1 MTHYNSPAAC
11 MQKCSYYNFKYAG
24 VQYNYQCW
32 CGNEYNSYGVA
43 TNCNMNC
50 PNSKV
55 NTCGGAW
62 ANDIYEMIPNN
73 SSFGMPGH
81 QVIAYQNKTVCQGQS
96 FNFTCSAGQ
105 IISIRYAMYGRI
117 SRAKCQGQGNYNYDK
132 CDMIEPPNDL
142 IDQCNGKNNCYFT
155 VSNKNLIKNG
165 NDPCSIYSKYLDII
179 YGCTSMYHL

>member
-1 MTHYNSPAAC
+1 MMT
-11 MQKCSYYNFKYAG
+11 
-24 VQYNYQCW
+24 
-32 CGNEYNSYGVA
+32 
-43 TNCNMNC
+43 
-50 PNSKV
+50 
-55 NTCGGAW
+55 
-62 ANDIYEMIPNN
+62 DIYEIIPNN
-73 SSFGMPGH
+73 SSFGVLGH
-81 QVIAYQNKTVCQGQS
+81 QVIAYQNATVCQGQS

-117 SRAKCQGQGNYNYDK
+117 SKAKCQGQGNYNYDK

-165 NDPCSIYSKYLDII
+165 NDPCSIYSKYLDIT